1 VTIILSNVPPAV
13 YNERNPSLPF
23 ILHGLLQHE
32 HKQSV
37 LHFVVQRN
45 TEYDAPVKAK
55 VCTLFSL
62 EFWSW
67 TDRQDPLVLCVGAR
81 RYVVNPVY
89 SQHVR
94 GGGKGVNNVH
104 KSEKFLRAGSAVV
117 ATCFGPITFGKSGV
131 VLLKDEGAEQGT

>member
-1 VTIILSNVPPAV
+1 MEKIGCA
-13 YNERNPSLPF
+13 RC
-23 ILHGLLQHE
+23 
-32 HKQSV
+32 V
-37 LHFVVQRN
+37 LTN
-45 TEYDAPVKAK
+45 K
-55 VCTLFSL
+55 
-62 EFWSW
+62 
-67 TDRQDPLVLCVGAR
+67 DPLVLCVGAR

-131 VLLKDEGAEQGT
+131 VLLKDEGADQGMSFCNPARLPVSWSTLIPLA